1 MVAEDGFPAHFS
13 KAIWSFHALLLLRH
27 CLSLLPSSIC
37 HSLPPIFA
45 SLSSIH
51 PWTIPHRA
59 SRHRQRS
66 LSSAT
71 ASLIFSIQF
80 SLPFI
85 FPLHHCFIHLAFI
98 HPPDATSGL
107 FPRHCFTGTSTNDGK
122 RSHRGQSHLYLP
134 HQPCHASTSKLNSP
148 PSTKTELILPQQ
160 RLHHCVLNAK
170 QNYKKISPL
179 TFKNEEVGTGLYSSL
194 EFLFI

>member
-1 MVAEDGFPAHFS
+1 MLAEDGFPAHFS

-98 HPPDATSGL
+98 HPPR
-107 FPRHCFTGTSTNDGK
+107 RHQWSL
-122 RSHRGQSHLYLP
+122 S
-134 HQPCHASTSKLNSP
+134 SP
-148 PSTKTELILPQQ
+148 L
-160 RLHHCVLNAK
+160 LHWDKHEGW
-170 QNYKKISPL
+170 KKITSWPVSPL
-179 TFKNEEVGTGLYSSL
+179 SPTPTLSCFNLEAQLATLHKDGTHSPSMAPSSQCP
-194 EFLFI
+194 